1 MDCSTLEFC
10 DQFQE
15 LRAEINDNFQA
26 FQAQQEDDTGDFA
39 DDATWVLTSS
49 FVILTMQSGFGLL
62 EMGSSSNG
70 NEVHIMIKNV
80 ADVIFGSLAYWLF
93 GYGISYGT
101 PSIPFMGLGQFC
113 PNGSYIANE
122 SGLLFSRYIF
132 QFSFAA
138 TSTTIVSGCVAM
150 RMRFLV
156 YCIFAFFSIIVY
168 AFVAHWVWA
177 EDGWLNNLG
186 MHDFAGGGPVHV
198 VGGVNGLVAILM
210 LGPRTGRF
218 DGTRPKSDFKPSSPV
233 SMLFGLFM
241 LWWGWI
247 GFNCGS
253 SFGITGQK
261 WVVATRAAISTIN
274 ATAGGGFLAIVW
286 SLLWTKWKLIR
297 VDDIVN
303 GILGSLVAITPSCAS
318 IHTYDALII
327 GSIGG
332 VIAITSNQYV
342 KHLQLDDPV
351 GAIGVHFMSGT
362 WGIFAVGLF
371 ADSSLPGLD
380 IKDGLF
386 RGGGFEL
393 IGIQLLGALVIM
405 SWSAVCSGIIF
416 YVIGIT
422 ISKDWRDPRSGLR
435 VSLEEE
441 LKGADYFLHGI
452 DPTEDWDSDLEELV
466 QSHGKGNMKD
476 EEAPGKTTG
485 GKTGDSFKWKEGE
498 NDENKRI
505 EQCASTLVGGDLQ
518 VQSGSE
524 DTADAKSKK
533 RSMYIR
539 RTSAAGMFQTTQAR
553 SQRSLSTIPEKLK

>member
-342 KHLQLDDPV
+342 KHIQLDDPV
-351 GAIGVHFMSGT
+351 GAIGVHLTAGM
-362 WGIFAVGLF
+362 WGLVSVGLF
-371 ADSSLPGLD
+371 ADNSLPG
-380 IKDGLF
+380 ISVRNGLF
-386 RGGGFEL
+386 RGGGLELLGIQALGTTVISLWSAACSAVIFYL
-393 IGIQLLGALVIM
+393 IGV
-405 SWSAVCSGIIF
+405 AVSR
-416 YVIGIT
+416 
-422 ISKDWRDPRSGLR
+422 DWKDPRSGLR

-441 LKGADYFLHGI
+441 LKGADAILHGV
-452 DPTEDWDSDLEELV
+452 EEFVWSANSEHFDLSRRESEL
-466 QSHGKGNMKD
+466 NMSRHQAVSTRMKKEIAALQVD
-476 EEAPGKTTG
+476 EEWNENEVRTRTNSTDKSSTIDLRVPSG
-485 GKTGDSFKWKEGE
+485 GAGE
-498 NDENKRI
+498 DFDNNI
-505 EQCASTLVGGDLQ
+505 A
-518 VQSGSE
+518 
-524 DTADAKSKK
+524 KK
-533 RSMYIR
+533 RREKEKRDQMRKNHMQRQKKMCSG
-539 RTSAAGMFQTTQAR
+539 AGL
-553 SQRSLSTIPEKLK
+553 LS